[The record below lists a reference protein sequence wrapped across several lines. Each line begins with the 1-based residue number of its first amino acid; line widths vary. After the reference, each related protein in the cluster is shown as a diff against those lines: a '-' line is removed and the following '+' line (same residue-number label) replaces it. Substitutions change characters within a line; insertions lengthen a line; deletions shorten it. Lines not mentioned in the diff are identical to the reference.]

1 MVHFFI
7 DLTML
12 MSKPSPLS
20 PAQLAALFSQLRQLE
35 TSGLPA
41 FQAFESLAKADARLK
56 TPLTLALRQLKSGR
70 TVSEACYRAGL
81 FNDADRAL
89 IQAAEAGGR
98 LAEVY
103 GQLAGYYS
111 ALSVRRG
118 RIRSRLA
125 LPALVL
131 TIALFVQPLP
141 ALVGAQLGLA
151 EYLQLSLGRLLA
163 IASAVFLLLRLPQA
177 FHGLP
182 FVAKRIRDR
191 QMNGFLQM
199 LAMLLECGLPFAEA
213 LPKAVATIE
222 SAALRTRFRP
232 ALAMLGSG
240 ASVTDTLGRVDAID
254 ATLLQVVHSSEQN
267 GRLASGILQY
277 TRNEAETL
285 DRQDDAWAAWLPRVA
300 YTLVALWM
308 AYSILFSP
316 LGYGAAAL

>member
-1 MVHFFI
+1 
-7 DLTML
+7 ML

-20 PAQLAALFSQLRQLE
+20 AAQLAILFSQLRQLE

-70 TVSEACYRAGL
+70 PVSEACYRAGL

-141 ALVGAQLGLA
+141 ALIGAQLGLA

-163 IASAVFLLLRLPQA
+163 IAAAVFLLLRLPL
-177 FHGLP
+177 HGLP

-213 LPKAVATIE
+213 LPKALATME
-222 SAALRTRFRP
+222 NAALRARFRP

-254 ATLLQVVHSSEQN
+254 ATLLQVVHSSEQS

-277 TRNEAETL
+277 ARNEAETL